1 MYLGLEVERKEICGK
16 GIKHDEQ
23 RTFVLKEIVHILEE
37 FFHNSDDQSQDLLA
51 RLSFSNYSINEEK
64 LLKVIQL
71 RTVKLR
77 LEKENFSFSFQPS
90 FKSANISPKNGSRSI
105 DECIDSLLKKKA
117 GEMEKNGSLV
127 SVKSEFEESQHF
139 EEKTGKLREVEKKG
153 FGRKQ
158 ITNEE
163 IFKSISLRK

>member
-16 GIKHDEQ
+16 GIKHDEK

-37 FFHNSDDQSQDLLA
+37 FFHNSDDQSQDPLA

-117 GEMEKNGSLV
+117 DENGSLV

-139 EEKTGKLREVEKKG
+139 EEKAGKLREVEKKG
-153 FGRKQ
+153 FGRKE
-158 ITNEE
+158 ITSEE